1 MLNVYH
7 SNSMDLLKA
16 LVIQLIKNNQLTE
29 VFDEEKIL
37 VQSSGISQWLKMA
50 IASEIGI
57 VANTKFPLPATFLWD
72 MFNIVLPEL
81 PKESAFSKEM
91 MKWKIMKILP
101 TIIETKEFEP
111 IKTYLANDT
120 NGTKNHQL
128 ADKIADLYD
137 QYSVFRP
144 EWIAEWEKGKWD
156 NNLIGHHSWQP
167 ILWKLLVEYTELLG
181 QPKFHRAN
189 MYESF
194 IEKVNKGEF
203 DKSKL
208 PKRIFVVGI
217 SSLPPRFLDALQ
229 ALSYHIEIHLMYANP
244 CKFYW
249 GDIKDKKY
257 LAKFEAK
264 RRRKIIIEQSNT
276 IESGESCLLKSGLDH
291 EIFVGDDDTLG
302 ASVGNSLLASMG
314 KTGRDYLSLL
324 SEKETYEIDAF
335 IDIERD
341 SLLHNIQADILNLE
355 DKSQK
360 IRFDTNE
367 GKGLI
372 SDDDD
377 SITVHGCFS
386 PQREIE
392 VLHDYLLNEFNCDKT
407 LAPQDIVIMVSD
419 IDKYSPHINSVFSG
433 VPRDRFIPFS
443 VSDRTVSA
451 EAPVLQVFLD
461 LLSIGIGRQ
470 EATKVMEI
478 LEVPSVMR
486 KFQID
491 SDDLSTL
498 SMWID
503 QSGIRWG
510 LDEKT
515 STMNGLPPPKQNHW
529 LFGLSRMIMGYAIP
543 EDEGSFEGI
552 LPYNES
558 QGSAA
563 ELAGKLGSFVDSL
576 IELRDELS
584 QKHTISSWIEV
595 INTLID
601 TFFDISK
608 EEEDAIAK
616 IRSKVSEL
624 YKAVYSSGYTEEI
637 STDIVF
643 RHFNGIFS
651 KDRLSQH
658 FMMGKITFCTL
669 MPMRSIPF
677 KKVCLLGMNDGLY
690 PRSSQP
696 EGFDLMASNPLIG
709 DRSRRNDDRFLF
721 LEALLS
727 AQESLYISYVDRK
740 IQDSTE
746 RVPSVLVSEL
756 IEYIQ
761 KGYCLI
767 SDVKNDA
774 DSAEVSIIKFISH
787 QHPLNPFSPSAFEGK
802 YHSYAT
808 EWVAPSISSTSKAI
822 IKVDSFINKPLDNIL
837 LTEAGSESKVK
848 LDISELLRFWSL
860 PVKHFFTRRL
870 KVNFDLKAGLT
881 NDEEP
886 FSLDP
891 REAFPVKR
899 QWLDNLI
906 ETLSHDQ
913 NDLDISKGVVFD
925 NILKRFSQ
933 EGVLP
938 SGGFAHNCLKDIR
951 DSIEALAI
959 DVTDVTKSNQIEQKI
974 DLYFDVNSLTVN
986 LHGWARR
993 LYETGSVYYRA
1004 GSLRPQDILQAW
1016 IQHLA
1021 VCANGMCLPT
1031 HILCVDEQVAMKP
1044 LLPEEAKS
1052 LLSALVNGY
1061 YEGMC
1066 SPIAFLPRTS
1076 FAALQATYNK
1086 KDKTYYGNLETS
1098 REKITAAVVGA
1109 MHGGFS
1115 SFGGEVSNPYVS
1127 RVWPEVND
1135 EFVTSVY
1142 NTATKYLLPA
1152 LLSIEEYVSS
1162 RRS

>member
-16 LVIQLIKNNQLTE
+16 LVIQLIKNDPLTE
-29 VFDEEKIL
+29 VFEEEKIL

-50 IASEIGI
+50 LASEIGI
-57 VANTKFPLPATFLWD
+57 AANTKFPLPATFLWD
-72 MFNIVLPEL
+72 MFNTVIPEL

-101 TIIETKEFEP
+101 TVIDSKEFEP
-111 IKTYLANDT
+111 IKTYLANDF

-144 EWIAEWEKGKWD
+144 EWIAEWETGNWD
-156 NNLIGHHSWQP
+156 SDLVGHHSWQP
-167 ILWKLLVEYTELLG
+167 ILWKLLVEYTEQLG

-189 MYESF
+189 MYEAF
-194 IEKVNKGEF
+194 IDKVNKGDF

-208 PKRIFVVGI
+208 PRRLFVVGI

-244 CKFYW
+244 CKYYW
-249 GDIKDKKY
+249 GDIKDRKY

-264 RRRKIIIEQSNT
+264 RRKKIILEQSKT
-276 IESGESCLLKSGLDH
+276 VDAGESSLLKSGLDH
-291 EIFVGDDDTLG
+291 DVFVGDDETLG
-302 ASVGNSLLASMG
+302 ASVGNNLLASMG

-335 IDIERD
+335 VEIERD

-355 DKSQK
+355 DKSQH
-360 IRFDTNE
+360 IQFDTNE

-372 SDDDD
+372 LESDD
-377 SITVHGCFS
+377 SLTLHGSFS
-386 PQREIE
+386 PQREVE
-392 VLHDYLLNEFNCDKT
+392 VLHDYLLNEFNQDNS
-407 LAPQDIVIMVSD
+407 LNPQDVVVMVSD

-433 VPRDRFIPFS
+433 APKDRYIPFS
-443 VSDRTVSA
+443 VSDRTAAA

-486 KFQID
+486 RFEID
-491 SDDLSTL
+491 PDGLSTL
-498 SMWID
+498 SMWIE

-515 STMNGLPPPKQNHW
+515 STMNGLPAPKQNHW

-558 QGSAA
+558 QGSVA
-563 ELAGKLGSFVDSL
+563 ELAGKLGAFVDSL
-576 IELRDELS
+576 IELRDHLS
-584 QKHTISSWIEV
+584 EDHTISSWIEV
-595 INTLID
+595 INNLID
-601 TFFDISK
+601 TFFDITRD
-608 EEEDAIAK
+608 EEEAIAN

-624 YKAVYSSGYTEEI
+624 YRVVSSSDYKEEI
-637 STDIVF
+637 STDIIF

-658 FMMGKITFCTL
+658 FMMGKVTFCTL

-677 KKVCLLGMNDGLY
+677 RKVCLLGMNDGLY

-696 EGFDLMASNPLIG
+696 EGFDLMAANPLIG

-727 AQESLYISYVDRK
+727 AQDSLYISYVDRK
-740 IQDSTE
+740 IQDNTE

-756 IEYIQ
+756 VEYVQ
-761 KGYCLI
+761 KGYCLD
-767 SDVKNDA
+767 SDFSIDA
-774 DSAEVSIIKFISH
+774 ASAEDSIIRKISF

-802 YHSYAT
+802 YQSYAS
-808 EWVAPSISSTSKAI
+808 EWVASSLSSTTKLDLQAEP
-822 IKVDSFINKPLDNIL
+822 FMAQPLENIL
-837 LTEAGSESKVK
+837 LTEASSDSKVK

-870 KVNFDLKAGLT
+870 KVNFDLQAGLT

-886 FSLDP
+886 FNLEP

-906 ETLSHDQ
+906 ETLN
-913 NDLDISKGVVFD
+913 NDDLQDSTTDLTFESM
-925 NILKRFSQ
+925 LKRFSQ

-938 SGGFAHNCLKDIR
+938 NGGFAHNCLTEIR
-951 DSIEALAI
+951 DSIETLANE
-959 DVTDVTKSNQIEQKI
+959 VTQVTKSEPLEEKI
-974 DLYFDVNSLTVN
+974 DLYFEINSLTVN

-993 LYETGSVYYRA
+993 LYESGSVYYRA

-1016 IQHLA
+1016 VQHLA
-1021 VCANGMCLPT
+1021 ICSNGMELPT
-1031 HILCVDEQVAMKP
+1031 YILCADEQVIMRPIPKEDAN
-1044 LLPEEAKS
+1044 LLLME
-1052 LLSALVNGY
+1052 LVNGY

-1066 SPIAFLPRTS
+1066 SPIPFLPRTS
-1076 FAALQATYNK
+1076 FAALQATYSK
-1086 KDKTYYGNLETS
+1086 KDKKYYGDFNVS
-1098 REKITAAVVGA
+1098 RDKITAAVMEA
-1109 MHGGFS
+1109 MNGGYGS
-1115 SFGGEVSNPYVS
+1115 YGGEISNPYVS
-1127 RVWPEVND
+1127 RVWSEVDD
-1135 EFVTSVY
+1135 EFVESIY
-1142 NTATKYLLPA
+1142 NVAATYLLPA
-1152 LLSIEEYVSS
+1152 LMSLEEYNP
-1162 RRS
+1162 